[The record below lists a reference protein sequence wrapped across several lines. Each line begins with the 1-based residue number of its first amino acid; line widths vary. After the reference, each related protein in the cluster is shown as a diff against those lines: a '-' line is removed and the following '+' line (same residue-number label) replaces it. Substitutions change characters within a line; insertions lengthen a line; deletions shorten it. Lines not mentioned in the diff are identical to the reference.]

1 MNAIA
6 DGLLLFAFILAG
18 YGAWAAFMG
27 AYWRQAAMVRSAERT
42 SVALLAVSSLIMA
55 ALVYAFVTHDFSLD
69 YVAHY
74 SSRTLPMFYTVAAV
88 WAGQAG
94 SLLLWAWLLALFG
107 AMVVW
112 QNRHKNRELL
122 PYVVGV
128 IQVTAC
134 FFFGLMVYA
143 TSPFAP
149 AIQPM
154 ADGLGL
160 NPMLQ
165 NVGMVMHPP
174 TLYLGY
180 VAFVVPFAFAIA
192 ALITKRLDAQW
203 IRTTRRWT
211 LFAWLF
217 LTLGN
222 LFGAKWAYVEL
233 GWGGY
238 WAWDPVENASL
249 MPWLTGTAFLHSVMI
264 QEKRDML
271 KIWNLVLIILTFA
284 LTIFGTFITRS
295 GVISSVH
302 SFGVSN
308 IGPLFMGFLA
318 VVLTVSLGL
327 LWSRLPYLRS
337 RNRLDALLSR
347 ESSFLFNNLFL
358 VGMTFAIFWGT
369 IFPLISEAVR
379 GVKIT
384 VGPPFFNQVNVP
396 IGLALLALTGIC
408 PLIAWRKASQRNL
421 RRSFTIPLGAAL
433 VSAAGLYGYGI
444 HSVYALLSFSL
455 AVFVMVTIAM
465 EFIRGAAAR
474 ARISGRSA
482 FNALW
487 DLIRRNKRR
496 YGGYIVHIGVVMVF
510 VGITGSSA
518 FQREQAASL
527 APGDSLRVG
536 RYALRY
542 QGLEDRSNEHA
553 QIVAARIEVS
563 RDGQPLTTL
572 FPERQKHRNHD
583 VVSEVAIRQTPRE
596 DLYVILANF
605 NAEQQAQLKALVIP
619 LVSWI
624 WIGGMVMILGTLV
637 AMGPDYLKNR
647 SATERVRL
655 PAARTKE
662 VPHVAQ

>member
-1 MNAIA
+1 
-6 DGLLLFAFILAG
+6 AG
-18 YGAWAAFMG
+18 YASWAAFMG
-27 AYWRQAAMVRSAERT
+27 GRWRQQRMILSAER
-42 SVALLAVSSLIMA
+42 SALALFALATFIMS
-55 ALVYAFVTHDFSLD
+55 ALVYGFVTRDFSLE

-74 SSRTLPMFYTVAAV
+74 SSRTLPMFYTISAV

-94 SLLLWAWLLALFG
+94 SLLLWAWLLTLF
-107 AMVVW
+107 AAIVVW
-112 QNRHKNRELL
+112 QNRQKNRELM
-122 PYVVGV
+122 PYVLGV
-128 IQVTAC
+128 ISFTAF

-143 TSPFAP
+143 TSPFKLLP
-149 AIQPM
+149 QQVP
-154 ADGLGL
+154 DGSGL

-180 VAFVVPFAFAIA
+180 VGFVVPFAFAIA
-192 ALITKRLDAQW
+192 ALLAGKLDAQW

-264 QEKRDML
+264 QEKRGML
-271 KIWNLVLIILTFA
+271 KVWNLVLIIVTFA

-295 GVISSVH
+295 GIISSVH
-302 SFGVSN
+302 SFGLSN
-308 IGPLFMGFLA
+308 IGPVFMIFLGVIL
-318 VVLTVSLGL
+318 VVSFGL
-327 LWSRLPYLRS
+327 LWRRLPALKS
-337 RNRLDALLSR
+337 INNLDAVLSK

-369 IFPLISEAVR
+369 IFPIVSEAVR

-421 RRSFTIPLGAAL
+421 RRSFTIPLSGAIL
-433 VSAAGLYGYGI
+433 SAAGLFVMGI
-444 HSVYALLSFSL
+444 RSLYPLTSFTL
-455 AVFVMVTIAM
+455 AVFVVITIVM
-465 EFIRGAAAR
+465 EFYRGTAAR
-474 ARISGRSA
+474 ARISGHNFLTA
-482 FNALW
+482 FW
-487 DLIRRNKRR
+487 DLMTRNKRR
-496 YGGYIVHIGVVMVF
+496 YGGYIVHIGVVMIF

-518 FQREQAASL
+518 FQKEKAVFVK
-527 APGDSLRVG
+527 PGDSIQIADYTLH
-536 RYALRY
+536 YT
-542 QGLEDRSNEHA
+542 GLQDKSTNHA
-553 QIVAARIEVS
+553 QVVAAEMRVE
-563 RDGQPLTTL
+563 RNGQPLTTL
-572 FPERQKHRNHD
+572 YPERQKYGKQE
-583 VVSEVAIRQTPRE
+583 VVSEVAIRQTPKE
-596 DLYVILANF
+596 DLYVILASF
-605 NAEQQAQLKALVIP
+605 DAEQTARVKVLVIP

-624 WIGGMVMILGTLV
+624 WMGGIVMIIGTLI
-637 AMGPDYLKNR
+637 AMGPDRLKKK
-647 SATERVRL
+647 SAELT
-655 PAARTKE
+655 ARKSVPRKKE
-662 VPHVAQ
+662 VAYAA